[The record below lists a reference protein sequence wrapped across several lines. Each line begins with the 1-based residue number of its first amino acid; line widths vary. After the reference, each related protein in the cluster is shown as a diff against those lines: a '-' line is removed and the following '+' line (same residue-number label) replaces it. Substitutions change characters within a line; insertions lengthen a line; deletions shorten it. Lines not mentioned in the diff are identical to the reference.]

1 MNKILTLLL
10 LLFIST
16 AYSQEKTL
24 EQLVAENKG
33 KVILI
38 DFWASW
44 CKPCREELPKS
55 IKLHEK
61 LKEKPIVF
69 MYISTDKNKSD
80 WEKASEKEN
89 IHQEKYNLWNIKRDG
104 RFAELQIKMIP
115 RYMLIDKKGN
125 IVNGDADRP
134 GRPELRKEINKY
146 LAE

>member
-1 MNKILTLLL
+1 MNKIITLFFLLL
-10 LLFIST
+10 LSNVY
-16 AYSQEKTL
+16 AQEKTL

-33 KVILI
+33 KVMLI

-61 LKEKPIVF
+61 LKDKPIVF
-69 MYISTDKNKSD
+69 MYISIDKNKSD
-80 WEKASEKEN
+80 WEKASEKEG
-89 IHQEKYNLWNIKRDG
+89 IHHEKYNLWNVKRDG
-104 RFAELQIKMIP
+104 RFADFKINMIP

-125 IVNGDADRP
+125 IVNPDAGRP
-134 GRPELRKEINKY
+134 GRPELRREINKY